1 MLILLT
7 APVILLI
14 LLTASVVSLFTVSSL
29 FAESKVGKD
38 ELRAW
43 KETQGVIGT
52 ADTFIL
58 SWLAQK
64 P

>member
-43 KETQGVIGT
+43 KETQGALVT
-52 ADTFIL
+52 ADRFTV
-58 SWLAQK
+58 S
-64 P
+64 